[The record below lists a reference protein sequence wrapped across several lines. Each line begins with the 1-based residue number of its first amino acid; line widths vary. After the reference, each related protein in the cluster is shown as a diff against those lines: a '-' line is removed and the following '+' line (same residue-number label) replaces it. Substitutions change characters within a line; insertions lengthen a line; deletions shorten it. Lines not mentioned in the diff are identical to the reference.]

1 MTFTDQIT
9 ALELDNYV
17 YSKEFSHYMHT
28 STFAKYKHI
37 EEGCTVHY
45 TALKDQDRI
54 MATAIVLEYHEP
66 LAGSYV
72 YIPCGICMDHLDTA
86 LFKEYSDHLIAYAK
100 KLNAF
105 AVYMDPNVMRNEHLL
120 NGDIIEDGVNNEH
133 LTAFYQSLGYTHRG
147 YTYGYDGSKRN
158 RYTLMLDIDRPYS
171 EVLKGMP
178 KSRQSYLRKASK
190 MAIRVNNTREEIAG
204 KLAIYAEELS
214 KTQNFTPHTKEY
226 FARLFDIYGEHC
238 YGYECEIDLKRQL
251 EIYQE
256 DVEDKKYRKDPEAK
270 AAVEKNIVKMQEY
283 IEMFG
288 DRATLGVAFYVV
300 CNDTSYNLFNY
311 NNKSLL
317 SFQGTDIIHDHVI
330 QHMQSLGVKHYDLV
344 GFSGLVDEKDS
355 FYGLYKYKSS
365 FSPTYIEH
373 LGEFCYVLSES
384 RFKMYKAYREGK
396 RLARRVVQKLGVK

>member
-9 ALELDNYV
+9 AQELDSYV
-17 YSKEFSHYMHT
+17 YSQEFSHYMHA
-28 STFAKYKHI
+28 SNFAEYKRI
-37 EEGCTVHY
+37 EEGCVVHY
-45 TALKDQDRI
+45 TALKDHDTI
-54 MATAIVLEYHEP
+54 IATAIVLEYHEP
-66 LAGSYV
+66 FAGSYV

-86 LFKEYSDHLIAYAK
+86 LFKEYSDHLINYAK

-105 AVYMDPNVMRNEHLL
+105 ALYMDPNVLRNEHLL
-120 NGDIIEDGVNNEH
+120 NGDIVEDGINNEH
-133 LTAFYQSLGYTHRG
+133 LTAFYKSLGYVHRG

-178 KSRQSYLRKASK
+178 KSRQSYLRKSSK
-190 MAIRVNNTREEIAG
+190 MAIYVSEAREEIAE

-214 KTQNFTPHTKEY
+214 KTQNFKPHTKEY
-226 FARLFDIYGEHC
+226 FARLFSIYGEHC
-238 YGYECEIDLKRQL
+238 YGYECYIDLKKQL

-256 DVEDKKYRKDPEAK
+256 DVMDKKYRKDPEAK

-283 IEMFG
+283 IDMFG
-288 DRATLGVAFYVV
+288 ERATLGVAFYVV
-300 CNDTSYNLFNY
+300 CRDTSYNLFNY

-317 SFQGTDIIHDHVI
+317 SFQGTDIIHDYVI

-344 GFSGLVDEKDS
+344 GFSGLVDERDS

-365 FSPTYIEH
+365 FSPEYIEH
-373 LGEFCYVLSES
+373 LGEFHYELSSS
-384 RFKMYKAYREGK
+384 RYKVFKTYRELR
-396 RLARRVVQKLGVK
+396 RLARRVLQKLGLK